1 VNHWPFVIASYVI
14 VLGGTF
20 ALIVASW
27 RTMKSAEARVDE
39 VVRK

>member
-1 VNHWPFVIASYVI
+1 VNHWPFVVASYAI

-27 RTMKSAEARVDE
+27 RAMRSAEARVDE
-39 VVRK
+39 LVRK